1 MTVSLERG
9 IMKSVLRHLTNFV
22 VVVALLS
29 VAPVYATP
37 ADGQRPLTKHEL
49 KTLLKNA
56 KTPGDH
62 LRIASYYREEAQR
75 LRSSSQEYLR
85 MAAVYDKNPPF
96 PAMESKHGAAFGMGA
111 SHCRFWAKQDA
122 EDAAKADAQA
132 ALHEDMAKK
141 AATGNT
147 EK

>member
-1 MTVSLERG
+1 
-9 IMKSVLRHLTNFV
+9 MKSVLRHLANLA

-29 VAPVYATP
+29 VVSAYATP

-49 KTLLKNA
+49 NTLLKNA

-75 LRSSSQEYLR
+75 LRSSSEEYLR
-85 MAAVYDKNPPF
+85 QAEVYDKNPPF
-96 PAMESKHGAAFGMGA
+96 PALESKQGTAFGMGA
-111 SHCRFWAKQDA
+111 SHCRYWAKHDA
-122 EDAAKADAQA
+122 EAAAKADAQA

-141 AATGNT
+141 AAAGNT
-147 EK
+147 GK

>member
-1 MTVSLERG
+1 
-9 IMKSVLRHLTNFV
+9 MKSVLHHLTKLMIVSF
-22 VVVALLS
+22 AMLS
-29 VAPVYATP
+29 FASVYAAAT
-37 ADGQRPLTKHEL
+37 AAQRPLTKHEL
-49 KTLLKNA
+49 NTLLKNA
-56 KTPGDH
+56 KTPADH